1 MDFSKEQIYHFVCQA
16 CKLWWS
22 IAMDNF
28 NPMLRTWYCP
38 WCGHKHKPPHRD
50 VSKEIDDLFPEGIDE

>member
-1 MDFSKEQIYHFVCQA
+1 MDFSKEHIFHFVCQA
-16 CKLWWS
+16 CNMWWS

-38 WCGHKHKPPHRD
+38 WCGHKHEPPHRD
-50 VSKEIDDLFPEGIDE
+50 VSKKINE